1 MEVASIV
8 VAEKVL
14 LDVAL
19 LVYLV
24 VKLSGETKEVE
35 RRWAGLIDTDS
46 SPGRVLRADRVVSPL
61 GLHCRMIRRRVGF
74 ERENLG
80 ENTAAD
86 SRS

>member
-35 RRWAGLIDTDS
+35 RWWAGLIDTDS

-61 GLHCRMIRRRVGF
+61 GSIIG
-74 ERENLG
+74 
-80 ENTAAD
+80 
-86 SRS
+86 